1 MFKARLF
8 IQIILT
14 ALILCIIHNNR
25 IERAETWE
33 PLEIRKMTGE
43 EMFISTVLI
52 PIPLIIICLI
62 PDENL

>member
-1 MFKARLF
+1 MFKTRLF

-33 PLEIRKMTGE
+33 SLETRKMTGE

-52 PIPLIIICLI
+52 PIPLIVICLI
-62 PDENL
+62 PEENL

>member
-1 MFKARLF
+1 MFKTRLF

-14 ALILCIIHNNR
+14 ALILCIIHNNK

-33 PLEIRKMTGE
+33 SLEIRKMTGE

>member
-1 MFKARLF
+1 MFKTRLF

-14 ALILCIIHNNR
+14 ALLLCIIHNDR
-25 IERAETWE
+25 IERIETWE
-33 PLEIRKMTGE
+33 SLENRKMTGE

-62 PDENL
+62 PNENL

>member
-1 MFKARLF
+1 MFKTRLF

-14 ALILCIIHNNR
+14 ALLLCIIHNNR

>member
-1 MFKARLF
+1 MFKTRLF

-14 ALILCIIHNNR
+14 ALLLCIIHNDR
-25 IERAETWE
+25 IERTETWE
-33 PLEIRKMTGE
+33 SLEIRKLTGD